1 MLLSINRKERMK
13 GNCAMNDQETPS
25 SPTGKEETD
34 LGAGGLRDRARV
46 RAKIQMN
53 IRRRRRPRR

>member
-1 MLLSINRKERMK
+1 MK
-13 GNCAMNDQETPS
+13 GNCMLNEPEAPAN
-25 SPTGKEETD
+25 PTAKDEAD

-46 RAKIQMN
+46 RATIQMN

>member
-1 MLLSINRKERMK
+1 
-13 GNCAMNDQETPS
+13 MNDQETPS